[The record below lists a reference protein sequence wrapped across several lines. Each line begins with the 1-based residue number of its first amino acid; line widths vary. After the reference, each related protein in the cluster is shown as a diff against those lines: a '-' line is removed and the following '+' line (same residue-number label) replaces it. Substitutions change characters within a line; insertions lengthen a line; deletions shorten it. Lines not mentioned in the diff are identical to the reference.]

1 MLIKAI
7 KSKVGVECTYTK
19 ADGSSKTVLADPYRL
34 ANFQNYW
41 YLIAYDP
48 SVEILKTYYL
58 KNISRLQMLY
68 ENFTADARIEEDL
81 NKVCNSMDSVW
92 WNGERQECLLKV
104 TGIARYYL
112 ERDVPETME
121 IVESHEAYLLVR
133 IFYHNEIELFSYV
146 KSWIPHIRIIDN
158 DTLMEKLSGELRWFL
173 DEKL

>member
-1 MLIKAI
+1 
-7 KSKVGVECTYTK
+7 
-19 ADGSSKTVLADPYRL
+19 
-34 ANFQNYW
+34 
-41 YLIAYDP
+41 
-48 SVEILKTYYL
+48 VEILKTYYL
-58 KNISRLQMLY
+58 KNISKLQMLY

-121 IVESHEAYLLVR
+121 IVETHESYLLVR

-146 KSWIPHIRIIDN
+146 KSWIPHIRIVDN
-158 DTLMEKLSGELRWFL
+158 EVLMQTLQKELYAFL
-173 DEKL
+173 DA